1 MASSKNLPVFCITL
15 LSLVA
20 ATIAS
25 ASSNY
30 GNGLY
35 GYGSN
40 SPNTYKKN
48 HVPTKGLIPAA
59 NIIAVQ
65 GMIYCKSG
73 SKLIPLKGAV
83 ARITCLGAEKNGYET
98 APFSFSSY
106 QSDAKGYYYAV
117 FSLKELKESCII
129 TQCKAFLESSSL
141 EECNVPTDE
150 NKGKTGALLT
160 SYRLL
165 NNAYESKKKNTL
177 LYSVAPFVY
186 TSDDDEYDYS
196 KSNYKR
202 DGY

>member
-1 MASSKNLPVFCITL
+1 MF
-15 LSLVA
+15 LVA

-30 GNGLY
+30 GNGYY
-35 GYGSN
+35 GYAN
-40 SPNTYKKN
+40 NVPKTYNKKV
-48 HVPTKGLIPAA
+48 VPTKGLVPAA

-83 ARITCLGAEKNGYET
+83 ARITCLGVEKNGYET

-106 QSDAKGYYYAV
+106 QSNAKGYYYAV
-117 FSLKELKESCII
+117 FSLKEFKEYDQSCKI

-141 EECNVPTDE
+141 ESCDVPTDE

-165 NNAYESKKKNTL
+165 NGKKNTL

-186 TSDDDEYDYS
+186 TSDD
-196 KSNYKR
+196 SNYKR
-202 DGY
+202 EGY

>member
-1 MASSKNLPVFCITL
+1 MVSIKSLSSFCIL
-15 LSLVA
+15 FSLVV

-30 GNGLY
+30 GNGYY
-35 GYGSN
+35 GYGN
-40 SPNTYKKN
+40 NAPKPYNN
-48 HVPTKGLIPAA
+48 DVPTKGPLVPPA

-73 SKLIPLKGAV
+73 YKSFPLKGAV
-83 ARITCLGAEKNGYET
+83 ARITCLGREKNGYET

-106 QSDAKGYYYAV
+106 QSNAKGYYYAV
-117 FSLKELKESCII
+117 FSLNELKGYDHSYKI

-165 NNAYESKKKNTL
+165 NEYGKKKTL

-186 TSDDDEYDYS
+186 TSDDEDYT

-202 DGY
+202 EGY

>member
-1 MASSKNLPVFCITL
+1 MASSKDLPVFCIL
-15 LSLVA
+15 LSLIA

-30 GNGLY
+30 GNGYYSY
-35 GYGSN
+35 GNNAPKIYD
-40 SPNTYKKN
+40 KD
-48 HVPTKGLIPAA
+48 VLTKGSLVPAA

-83 ARITCLGAEKNGYET
+83 ARITCLGVEKNGYET

-117 FSLKELKESCII
+117 FSLKELREYDQSCRI

-141 EECNVPTDE
+141 ESCDVPTDE
-150 NKGKTGALLT
+150 NKGKTGAPLT

-165 NNAYESKKKNTL
+165 NANGKKKTL
-177 LYSVAPFVY
+177 LYTVAPFVY
-186 TSDDDEYDYS
+186 TSDDDYS
-196 KSNYKR
+196 KPKYKR
-202 DGY
+202 EGY

>member
-1 MASSKNLPVFCITL
+1 MASSKFALCIL

-20 ATIAS
+20 ATVAS

-30 GNGLY
+30 GNGY
-35 GYGSN
+35 GYGN
-40 SPNTYKKN
+40 NAPKTYKKV
-48 HVPTKGLIPAA
+48 VPTKGLVLSA
-59 NIIAVQ
+59 NINIAVQ

-83 ARITCLGAEKNGYET
+83 ARVTCLGVEKNGYET

-106 QSDAKGYYYAV
+106 QSDSKGYYYAV
-117 FSLKELKESCII
+117 FSLKELKEYDQSCTI

-141 EECNVPTDE
+141 EECDVPTDE

-165 NNAYESKKKNTL
+165 NGKKSTL
-177 LYSVAPFVY
+177 LYTVAPFVY
-186 TSDDDEYDYS
+186 TSDN
-196 KSNYKR
+196 SNYKKE
-202 DGY
+202 GY

>member
-1 MASSKNLPVFCITL
+1 MASSKFALCIL

-20 ATIAS
+20 AAIAS

-30 GNGLY
+30 GNGY
-35 GYGSN
+35 GYGN
-40 SPNTYKKN
+40 NAPKTYKKV
-48 HVPTKGLIPAA
+48 VPTKGLVLSA
-59 NIIAVQ
+59 NINIAVQ

-83 ARITCLGAEKNGYET
+83 ARVTCLGVEKNGYET

-106 QSDAKGYYYAV
+106 QSDSKGYYYAV
-117 FSLKELKESCII
+117 FSLKELKEYDQSCTI

-141 EECNVPTDE
+141 EECDVPTDE

-165 NNAYESKKKNTL
+165 NGKKNTL
-177 LYSVAPFVY
+177 LYTVAPFVY
-186 TSDDDEYDYS
+186 TSDN
-196 KSNYKR
+196 SNYKKE
-202 DGY
+202 GY

>member
-1 MASSKNLPVFCITL
+1 MASSKNLPVFCIL

-20 ATIAS
+20 AATIAS
-25 ASSNY
+25 ANSNY
-30 GNGLY
+30 ENGYY
-35 GYGSN
+35 GYGN
-40 SPNTYKKN
+40 NAPKTYKKN
-48 HVPTKGLIPAA
+48 VPTKGLVPEA

-65 GMIYCKSG
+65 GMIFCKSG
-73 SKLIPLKGAV
+73 SKYIPLKGAV
-83 ARITCLGAEKNGYET
+83 ARITCLGTEKNGYET

-117 FSLKELKESCII
+117 FSVKEYDESCTI

-141 EECNVPTDE
+141 EECDVPTDE

-165 NNAYESKKKNTL
+165 NEYANKKTL

-186 TSDDDEYDYS
+186 TSNDDDYT

-202 DGY
+202 EGGY